1 MIHGARLR
9 SCGSRCAR
17 KFFLA
22 HTYMYAYKHTHMCVC
37 ACVRHVCM
45 CVCTRLSSRVL
56 CVCVC
61 VATTPACCMQA
72 REASSHWQQIQQF
85 RLKLAPGQESAHCTP
100 TPSRGEPVKP
110 AWLSQLSQLP
120 NLNLASSIDLSR
132 SAASRHAD
140 KGRGS
145 ESRDSDVGGNG
156 ALIAPDVPVQVLG
169 HVRVCVCVCMH
180 VCMHVCMYVYVHI
193 NIAS

>member
-1 MIHGARLR
+1 VIHGARLR

-85 RLKLAPGQESAHCTP
+85 RLKLAPGQESA
-100 TPSRGEPVKP
+100 
-110 AWLSQLSQLP
+110 QLP

-169 HVRVCVCVCMH
+169 HVRVCVCLCMH